1 MKTEMSPKTR
11 SVLSAVTA
19 FAITT
24 VLVST
29 LVEALNPALVLSS
42 NGYAEP
48 QQIAAVSL
56 RRDESV
62 LEA

>member
-1 MKTEMSPKTR
+1 MKNEMSPKTR
-11 SVLSAVTA
+11 SVLSGVAA

-29 LVEALNPALVLSS
+29 LVEALNPALLLSA
-42 NGYAEP
+42 NGYAE
-48 QQIAAVSL
+48 QEQIAAVSL
-56 RRDESV
+56 RRDESA

>member
-1 MKTEMSPKTR
+1 MKTEMSQKTR
-11 SVLSAVTA
+11 TVRTGVAA

-29 LVEALNPALVLSS
+29 LVEALNPALLFSA
-42 NGYAEP
+42 NGYAE
-48 QQIAAVSL
+48 QKQIAAVSL
-56 RRDESV
+56 RRDESA

>member
-1 MKTEMSPKTR
+1 MKTEMSPKART
-11 SVLSAVTA
+11 VLSGVTA

-42 NGYAEP
+42 NGYAET

>member
-1 MKTEMSPKTR
+1 
-11 SVLSAVTA
+11 VAA

-29 LVEALNPALVLSS
+29 LVEALNPALLFSA
-42 NGYAEP
+42 NGYAE
-48 QQIAAVSL
+48 QKQIAAVSL
-56 RRDESV
+56 RRDESA

>member
-1 MKTEMSPKTR
+1 MKTEMSQRTR
-11 SVLSAVTA
+11 SVLSGVTA

-29 LVEALNPALVLSS
+29 LVEALNPALVLSA

>member
-1 MKTEMSPKTR
+1 MKTEMSQKTR
-11 SVLSAVTA
+11 TVLSGVAA

-29 LVEALNPALVLSS
+29 LVEALNPALLFSA

-56 RRDESV
+56 RRDESA